1 MRAASIMMLVL
12 LLVPM
17 AHAQAPNSVFLEDFT
32 SPEVKDLVKAGTTNI
47 IVATGGTEQNGPHMI
62 LGKHNYILRYT
73 TDKIARSLGKTLVA
87 PIIAYVPEGD
97 WDNPRGHM
105 TKAGTISLPNEKG
118 FTDLLVD
125 TLKSLQKSGF
135 KNIILLGDSGGN
147 QAGMKEVA
155 EKVNKEWTGSGN
167 RVLYIP
173 DYYTKAHA
181 DQEKYITEKV
191 GIPKEKIGG
200 HANMVDTSEVMFLN
214 AAWIRKDKI
223 APGETQPDSGVSG
236 DPTKATPELGQ
247 TFLKIKVENALAQI
261 KQFMQNASAPVP
273 TQVAA
278 SLMAR
283 PAQTP
288 GTTSKSLFIED
299 LTWTEVRDAIKAGKT
314 AVIVGTGGTEQ
325 NGPHM
330 VTGKHNFVIHKT
342 AEMMAQRLGNA
353 LVAPTLQYVPEGNYN
368 SENFADKPGVI
379 SCPDTTYVKIL
390 EAAARSL
397 KVHGFKDILFIGDSG
412 GNQQGFTVVA
422 NKLNKEWEGAGVRVF
437 PLREYYEVSRQH
449 VRAWLLAQYG
459 YDEETVGSHAGI
471 TDTSQIM
478 YLRPE
483 GIRRSLIKPQGGGP
497 DAGVSGDPTKATP
510 EIGKMALEFKVN
522 SGIQQYKTMKNP
534 HQRGRGT
541 GPGAQ

>member
-1 MRAASIMMLVL
+1 MTAIL
-12 LLVPM
+12 LLAPV

-32 SPEVKDLVKAGTTNI
+32 SPEIKDMVKAGTTSI

-62 LGKHNYILRYT
+62 LGKHNYILKYT
-73 TDKIARSLGKTLVA
+73 TDKIARSRGKTLVA

-118 FTDLLVD
+118 FTELLDHTVR
-125 TLKSLQKSGF
+125 SLQKSGF

-155 EKVNKEWTGSGN
+155 DKINKEWTGSGN

-173 DYYTKAHA
+173 DYYTKSHA
-181 DQEKYITEKV
+181 DQEKYITDKL

-200 HANMVDTSEVMFLN
+200 HANMVDTSEVIFLN

-223 APGETQPDSGVSG
+223 APGDSQPDSGVNG

-261 KQFMQNASAPVP
+261 KQLMQNAPAPVA
-273 TQVAA
+273 TTV
-278 SLMAR
+278 SLTTMAR

-288 GTTSKSLFIED
+288 GTTSKSVFIED
-299 LTWTEVRDAIKAGKT
+299 LTWAEVRDAIAGGKT
-314 AVIVGTGGTEQ
+314 AVIIGTGGTEQ

-330 VTGKHNFVIHKT
+330 VTGKHNFVIRRT

-353 LVAPTLQYVPEGNYN
+353 LVAPVLQYVPEGDYR
-368 SENFADKPGVI
+368 SETFADKPGVI
-379 SCPDTTYVKIL
+379 SCPDPTYVKIL

-422 NKLNKEWEGAGVRVF
+422 NKLNKEWEGSGVRVF
-437 PLREYYEVSRQH
+437 AVRDYYEASRQH
-449 VRAWLLAQYG
+449 LRAWLLAQYA
-459 YDEETVGSHAGI
+459 YDEQTVGSHAGI

-478 YLRPE
+478 YIRPE
-483 GIRRSLIKPQGGGP
+483 GIRRNMIKPFGGGP

-522 SGIQQYKTMKNP
+522 SGIQQYKTLKNP
-534 HQRGRGT
+534 PQRGGRGS
-541 GPGAQ
+541 GPGR